1 MAKKTVSFSYITNTG
16 LVREHNEDNVSFLG
30 KSLPEK
36 HGSMFRAVTEEVQ
49 EDRCAAAGVFDG
61 MGGEAAGEAASG
73 AAAAA
78 FAAFP
83 FENGGGE
90 ELSRAFSA
98 MEAAVASMAKERRIS
113 LTGTTAVTVLT
124 KGKRACI
131 GHLGD
136 SPAFLFRNGQLTLL
150 TKPHTDAEL
159 MEKLGIRT
167 GGKGRLTRFV
177 GMSASLMMP
186 EPDLKSLEIR
196 PGDRLLLCSDGL
208 SDLLKGQEL
217 AGILAS
223 EAAPGRAA
231 EELFLQAMERGGK
244 DNITVLLV
252 QYPDEMTGEP

>member
-150 TKPHTDAEL
+150 TKL
-159 MEKLGIRT
+159 
-167 GGKGRLTRFV
+167 
-177 GMSASLMMP
+177 P